1 LQKKKKQFFL
11 CVSYS
16 SIKLLSFTRNK
27 ILEAVGK
34 KYVEYEDKNDGKY
47 EIIIFKAY
55 LRIYYL
61 NIRDSKIIIDK

>member
-1 LQKKKKQFFL
+1 
-11 CVSYS
+11 V
-16 SIKLLSFTRNK
+16 
-27 ILEAVGK
+27 VK

-61 NIRDSKIIIDK
+61 NIRDSKMIIYK